1 MQQISILL
9 PVLTLAFWTFIIF
22 AIMAPARF
30 YFLRM
35 KHPQTAA
42 HTKNLKGLLPPWTE
56 RVADNYNHLF
66 EQPVVFYAIALSI
79 AVINNI
85 EPLMIQL
92 AWVYVALRVLHS
104 IVQITFNF
112 VPLRFTLFVTSWLI
126 LGYMIA
132 CTILPVLSLIHI

>member
-1 MQQISILL
+1 MQPISILL
-9 PVLTLAFWTFIIF
+9 PVLVLAFWTFIIF

-66 EQPVVFYAIALSI
+66 EQPVAFYVITLSI
-79 AVINNI
+79 AVLNNI

-92 AWVYVALRVLHS
+92 AWAYVVLRVLHS

-132 CTILPVLSLIHI
+132 FTILQYI

>member
-1 MQQISILL
+1 MQPISILL
-9 PVLTLAFWTFIIF
+9 PVLVLAFWTFIIF

-42 HTKNLKGLLPPWTE
+42 HTNNLKGLLPPWTE

-66 EQPVVFYAIALSI
+66 EQPVVFYVITLSI
-79 AVINNI
+79 AVLNNI

-92 AWVYVALRVLHS
+92 AWAYVALRVLHS

-126 LGYMIA
+126 LGYMVA
-132 CTILPVLSLIHI
+132 CTILQYI

>member
-1 MQQISILL
+1 MYQISILL

-42 HTKNLKGLLPPWTE
+42 HTKNLKGLLPHWTE

-66 EQPVVFYAIALSI
+66 EQPVVFYAITLSI

-132 CTILPVLSLIHI
+132 CTILQYS

>member
-1 MQQISILL
+1 MHQISILL

-85 EPLMIQL
+85 EPFMIQL

-132 CTILPVLSLIHI
+132 CTILQYS

>member
-1 MQQISILL
+1 MHQISILL

-66 EQPVVFYAIALSI
+66 EQPVVFYVITLSI

-92 AWVYVALRVLHS
+92 AWAYVALRVLHS

-132 CTILPVLSLIHI
+132 CTMLQYI

>member
-1 MQQISILL
+1 MHQISILL

-132 CTILPVLSLIHI
+132 CIILQYS

>member
-1 MQQISILL
+1 MHQISILL

-66 EQPVVFYAIALSI
+66 EQPVVFYVITLSI

-92 AWVYVALRVLHS
+92 AWAYVALRVLHS

-112 VPLRFTLFVTSWLI
+112 VPLRFTLFVTSWFI
-126 LGYMIA
+126 LGYMTA
-132 CTILPVLSLIHI
+132 CTILQYI

>member
-1 MQQISILL
+1 MPQISILL

-66 EQPVVFYAIALSI
+66 EQPVVFYVITLSI
-79 AVINNI
+79 AVLNNI

-92 AWVYVALRVLHS
+92 AWAYVALRVLHS

-132 CTILPVLSLIHI
+132 FTILQYI

>member
-1 MQQISILL
+1 MHQISILL

-132 CTILPVLSLIHI
+132 FTILQYI

>member
-1 MQQISILL
+1 MHQISILL

-42 HTKNLKGLLPPWTE
+42 HTKNLKGLLPLWTE

-66 EQPVVFYAIALSI
+66 EQPVVFYAITLSI

-85 EPLMIQL
+85 EPFMIQL
-92 AWVYVALRVLHS
+92 AWTYVALRVLHS

-132 CTILPVLSLIHI
+132 CTMLQYI

>member
-9 PVLTLAFWTFIIF
+9 PVLTLDFWTFIIF

-132 CTILPVLSLIHI
+132 CTILQYS

>member
-9 PVLTLAFWTFIIF
+9 PVLTLTFWTFIIF

-42 HTKNLKGLLPPWTE
+42 HTKNLKGVLPPWTE

-66 EQPVVFYAIALSI
+66 EQPVVFYVVALLI

-132 CTILPVLSLIHI
+132 CTILQYS

>member
-1 MQQISILL
+1 MHQISILL

-112 VPLRFTLFVTSWLI
+112 VPLRFTLFVTSWFI
-126 LGYMIA
+126 LGYMTA
-132 CTILPVLSLIHI
+132 CTILQYI

>member
-9 PVLTLAFWTFIIF
+9 PVLTLDFWTYIIF

-66 EQPVVFYAIALSI
+66 EQPVVFYAITLSI

-85 EPLMIQL
+85 EPFMIQL

-126 LGYMIA
+126 LGYMIV
-132 CTILPVLSLIHI
+132 CTILQYS

>member
-1 MQQISILL
+1 MDQISILT
-9 PVLTLAFWTFIIF
+9 PVLILILWTFVIF
-22 AIMAPARF
+22 LFMATSRF
-30 YFLRM
+30 FLLRK

-42 HTKNLKGLLPPWTE
+42 HTKDLRGLLPLWTE
-56 RVADNYNHLF
+56 RLADNYNHLF
-66 EQPVVFYAIALSI
+66 EQPVVFYVITLSI
-79 AVINNI
+79 AVLNNI

-92 AWVYVALRVLHS
+92 AWAYVVLRVLHS

-132 CTILPVLSLIHI
+132 FTILQYI

>member
-1 MQQISILL
+1 MQPISILL
-9 PVLTLAFWTFIIF
+9 PVLALAFWTFIIF
-22 AIMAPARF
+22 AVMAPARF

-42 HTKNLKGLLPPWTE
+42 HTKNLRGILPPWTE

-79 AVINNI
+79 TVINSI

-132 CTILPVLSLIHI
+132 CIIVNS

>member
-30 YFLRM
+30 YFLRK

-42 HTKNLKGLLPPWTE
+42 HTKNLKGVLPAWTE
-56 RVADNYNHLF
+56 RVGDNYNHLF
-66 EQPVVFYAIALSI
+66 EQPVIFYVVALSI

-92 AWVYVALRVLHS
+92 AWAYVALRVLHS

-132 CTILPVLSLIHI
+132 CTILQYS

>member
-9 PVLTLAFWTFIIF
+9 PVLTLAFWTFII
-22 AIMAPARF
+22 AMIMAPARF

-42 HTKNLKGLLPPWTE
+42 HTKDLKGLLPPWTE

-66 EQPVVFYAIALSI
+66 EQPVVFYVTALSI
-79 AVINNI
+79 AIINSI
-85 EPLMIQL
+85 EPLMVQL
-92 AWVYVALRVLHS
+92 AWADVIIRLLHS

-112 VPLRFTLFVTSWLI
+112 VPLRFILFVTSWLI
-126 LGYMIA
+126 LGYMIV
-132 CTILPVLSLIHI
+132 CNILKYI

>member
-1 MQQISILL
+1 MQQILILL

-42 HTKNLKGLLPPWTE
+42 HTKNLKGVLPPWTE

-66 EQPVVFYAIALSI
+66 EQPVVFYVVALLI

-92 AWVYVALRVLHS
+92 AWAYVALRVLHS

-132 CTILPVLSLIHI
+132 CTILQYS

>member
-56 RVADNYNHLF
+56 RVSDNYNHLF
-66 EQPVVFYAIALSI
+66 EQPVVFYVIALSI
-79 AVINNI
+79 VVINNI
-85 EPLMIQL
+85 EPFMIQL
-92 AWVYVALRVLHS
+92 AWTYVALRVLHS

-132 CTILPVLSLIHI
+132 CIMLQYI

>member
-1 MQQISILL
+1 MHQISILL

-92 AWVYVALRVLHS
+92 AWAYVVLRVLHS

-132 CTILPVLSLIHI
+132 FTILQYI

>member
-1 MQQISILL
+1 MPQISILL

-56 RVADNYNHLF
+56 RVSDNYNHLF

-79 AVINNI
+79 VVINNI
-85 EPLMIQL
+85 EPFMIQL
-92 AWVYVALRVLHS
+92 AWIYVALRVLHS

-112 VPLRFTLFVTSWLI
+112 VPLRFTLFITSWLI

-132 CTILPVLSLIHI
+132 CTMLQYI

>member
-1 MQQISILL
+1 MQQILILL

-42 HTKNLKGLLPPWTE
+42 HTKNLKGVLPPWTE
-56 RVADNYNHLF
+56 RVGDNYNHLF
-66 EQPVVFYAIALSI
+66 EQPVIFYVVALSI

-126 LGYMIA
+126 MGYMIA
-132 CTILPVLSLIHI
+132 CTILLYI

>member
-1 MQQISILL
+1 MHQISILL

-66 EQPVVFYAIALSI
+66 EQPVVFYAITLSI

-92 AWVYVALRVLHS
+92 ACVYVALRVLHS

-132 CTILPVLSLIHI
+132 CTILQYS

>member
-9 PVLTLAFWTFIIF
+9 PLLTLAFWTFIIF

-56 RVADNYNHLF
+56 RVSDNYNHLF
-66 EQPVVFYAIALSI
+66 EQPVVFYVIALSI
-79 AVINNI
+79 VVINNI
-85 EPLMIQL
+85 EPFMIQL
-92 AWVYVALRVLHS
+92 AWTYVALRVLHS

-132 CTILPVLSLIHI
+132 CTMLQYI

>member
-1 MQQISILL
+1 MPQISILL

-112 VPLRFTLFVTSWLI
+112 VPLLFTLFVTSWLI

-132 CTILPVLSLIHI
+132 CTMLQYI

>member
-1 MQQISILL
+1 MHQISILL

-56 RVADNYNHLF
+56 RVSDNYNHLF
-66 EQPVVFYAIALSI
+66 EQPVVFYVIALSI
-79 AVINNI
+79 VVINNI
-85 EPLMIQL
+85 EPFMIQL
-92 AWVYVALRVLHS
+92 AWTYVALRVLHS

-132 CTILPVLSLIHI
+132 CTMLQYI

>member
-1 MQQISILL
+1 MHQISILL

-85 EPLMIQL
+85 EPFMIQL
-92 AWVYVALRVLHS
+92 AWVYVDLRVLHS

-132 CTILPVLSLIHI
+132 CTILQYI

>member
-1 MQQISILL
+1 
-9 PVLTLAFWTFIIF
+9 
-22 AIMAPARF
+22 MAPARF

-66 EQPVVFYAIALSI
+66 EQPVVFYVITLSI
-79 AVINNI
+79 AVLNNI

-92 AWVYVALRVLHS
+92 AWAYVVLRVLHS

-132 CTILPVLSLIHI
+132 FTILQYI

>member
-9 PVLTLAFWTFIIF
+9 PVLTLTFWTFIIF

-42 HTKNLKGLLPPWTE
+42 HTKNLKGILPPWTE

-66 EQPVVFYAIALSI
+66 EQPVVFYVIALSI

-92 AWVYVALRVLHS
+92 AWTYVALRVLHS

-132 CTILPVLSLIHI
+132 CTILLYI

>member
-1 MQQISILL
+1 MHQISILL

-85 EPLMIQL
+85 EPFMIQL
-92 AWVYVALRVLHS
+92 AWTYVALRVLHS

-132 CTILPVLSLIHI
+132 CTMLQYI

>member
-56 RVADNYNHLF
+56 RVSDNYNHLF
-66 EQPVVFYAIALSI
+66 EQPVVFYVIALSI
-79 AVINNI
+79 VVINNI
-85 EPLMIQL
+85 EPFMIQL

-132 CTILPVLSLIHI
+132 CTMLQYI

>member
-1 MQQISILL
+1 MHQISILL

-35 KHPQTAA
+35 KHPQSAA

-132 CTILPVLSLIHI
+132 CTILQYS

>member
-1 MQQISILL
+1 MPQISILL

-42 HTKNLKGLLPPWTE
+42 HTKNLKGLLPPLTE

-132 CTILPVLSLIHI
+132 CTILLYI

>member
-1 MQQISILL
+1 MHQISILL

-66 EQPVVFYAIALSI
+66 EQPVVFYVIALSI

-132 CTILPVLSLIHI
+132 CTMLQYI

>member
-66 EQPVVFYAIALSI
+66 EQPVVFYAITLSI

-132 CTILPVLSLIHI
+132 CTILQYS

>member
-1 MQQISILL
+1 MPQISILL

-79 AVINNI
+79 TVINSI

-132 CTILPVLSLIHI
+132 CTILQYS

>member
-66 EQPVVFYAIALSI
+66 EQPVVFYVITLSI
-79 AVINNI
+79 AVFNNI

-92 AWVYVALRVLHS
+92 AWAYVALRVLHS

-132 CTILPVLSLIHI
+132 FTILQYI